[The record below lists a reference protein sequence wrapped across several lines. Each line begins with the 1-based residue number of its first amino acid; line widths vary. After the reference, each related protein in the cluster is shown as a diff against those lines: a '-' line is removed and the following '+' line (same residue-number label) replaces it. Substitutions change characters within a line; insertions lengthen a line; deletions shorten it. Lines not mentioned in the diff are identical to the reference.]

1 MAKFK
6 VGDVVKVVKNTCS
19 HGYKIGEK
27 YKVATS
33 YTSSTSHN
41 TWILASIETGAK
53 GTCYITEDN
62 MEPVYGTRAEMAAYL
77 ESEVL
82 PGKKAALEALKKEVE
97 DLESKIERYKKF
109 ESAEHEAAHLISQI
123 FKTGGD
129 EGAILDVLKTT
140 KVLSGKED
148 F

>member
-1 MAKFK
+1 MTKFK
-6 VGDVVKVVKNTCS
+6 VGDVVEAVRNTCS
-19 HGYKIGEK
+19 HNYKIGKAYQLAKRYGDESWFMTDMK
-27 YKVATS
+27 TGKTFDCYVKENDLKL
-33 YTSSTSHN
+33 SSQ
-41 TWILASIETGAK
+41 
-53 GTCYITEDN
+53 
-62 MEPVYGTRAEMAAYL
+62 TRAEEAAYL
-77 ESEVL
+77 ESDVL
-82 PGKKAALEALKKEVE
+82 PDRKAALETLKKEVE
-97 DLESKIERYKKF
+97 DLEAKIERYKKF